1 MQAGSLLPEISYPLA
16 PGSVT
21 HSASLQPCW
30 VDGREKGERAS
41 GSWLSQKLTWPHPR
55 FLELFVDKAHLVQ
68 TTLNLLDAVGRKWE
82 DSNITRI
89 GTGGSCLSA
98 TEQGGV

>member
-1 MQAGSLLPEISYPLA
+1 MA
-16 PGSVT
+16 P
-21 HSASLQPCW
+21 
-30 VDGREKGERAS
+30 
-41 GSWLSQKLTWPHPR
+41 GSWLSPKLTWPHPR

-68 TTLNLLDAVGRKWE
+68 TTLNLLDAVGRKRE
-82 DSNITRI
+82 DSNITGV